1 MKIKFLIVL
10 IFNFFCFS
18 FNISKANIENKIVVK
33 IDNEIIT
40 NYDIKNKIISSI
52 ILADQEIN
60 QENINNIKKQVLDV
74 LIQLKL
80 KQIAL
85 SKYDIE
91 TDYQKINNYLKSL
104 SQNINDLKIKFSK
117 NGLDFQMFLD
127 EVETEINWRE
137 FIYQKYS
144 SKINIDENSI
154 KDELNKTIIDS
165 SLVKE
170 FNLSEIEIIINNDEF
185 DKEKILDTENSIKNN
200 GFEDTALKYSISTT
214 SFKKGNLGWI
224 NSKSLSNQ
232 IFKVVSDMQI
242 AEVSKPIKQQNSVL
256 FLKLNNVRNINVKNN
271 QLNLAKIKQ
280 NIINQ
285 KKNNLFDLY
294 SKSHL
299 SKLRNTSLISYK

>member
-1 MKIKFLIVL
+1 MCPLVTLTSFLIFSCGLKVTNSFDDSLLKFFGDLVL
-10 IFNFFCFS
+10 GFAC
-18 FNISKANIENKIVVK
+18 A
-33 IDNEIIT
+33 
-40 NYDIKNKIISSI
+40 
-52 ILADQEIN
+52 
-60 QENINNIKKQVLDV
+60 
-74 LIQLKL
+74 
-80 KQIAL
+80 KQILPCSVVAVKTCQSL
-85 SKYDIE
+85 KVPLDI
-91 TDYQKINNYLKSL
+91 
-104 SQNINDLKIKFSK
+104 
-117 NGLDFQMFLD
+117 GLLAKVFD
-127 EVETEINWRE
+127 V
-137 FIYQKYS
+137 
-144 SKINIDENSI
+144 
-154 KDELNKTIIDS
+154 NKTIIDS